1 MPRRPSTRASL
12 DALGQLARLCATR
25 PDWDRLAGP
34 ALRLLS
40 DELGL
45 DTPAVAL
52 RDPQTDAFGV
62 DAAHGLTPAE
72 IRRATYRPGEGLTG
86 RVGQT
91 GEPVLV
97 EDVSREPA
105 FLDRTGAGRR
115 DGDRAFVCVPLWSA
129 GAVVGTLSA
138 FLAPAPLPE
147 LQRARGI
154 LETTAGL
161 LSAAAARHVA
171 AHAAAIPDEAAPA
184 PDNLVGRSKAMKGVY
199 AQIEQVAASSTTV
212 LLQGESGTGK
222 ELVARALHKGSARSR
237 RAFVAVNVAA
247 LSETLL
253 ESELFGHERGAFTG
267 ALQQRKGRFEVAHR
281 GTLFLDEIGDLSLPN
296 QVKLLRVLQ
305 ERQIERVGGHQ
316 PIDVDVRLIA
326 ATSRD
331 LEAMVAEGSFRQD
344 LYWRLA
350 VFPVRLPPLRERF
363 GDVVP
368 LADHFV
374 EVFNRVH
381 GREVR
386 RISTPAL
393 DLLTQYHWP
402 GNVREL
408 ENAVERGVLLARDGV
423 LQSHHLPPSLQTA
436 STSGTAPSQGLHA
449 ALGLVERELLMDAL
463 KSSKGNIAAAA
474 RALGVTERVMGLRM
488 RKRGVD
494 ARRFKPTKA

>member
-1 MPRRPSTRASL
+1 MARRPSTRASL
-12 DALGQLARLCATR
+12 DALATLARLSTTR
-25 PDWDRLAGP
+25 ADWDHLVGP
-34 ALRLLS
+34 TLRLLS

-45 DTPAVAL
+45 ETPTVTL
-52 RDPQTDAFGV
+52 REPQTGTFAV

-72 IRRATYRPGEGLTG
+72 VRRGRYRPGEGITG
-86 RVGQT
+86 TVGANGT
-91 GEPVLV
+91 PILV
-97 EDVSREPA
+97 EDLSLRID
-105 FLDRTGAGRR
+105 FLDRTGALKDTEGQ
-115 DGDRAFVCVPLWSA
+115 AYVCVPLLQA

-138 FLAPAPLPE
+138 CLPSAPLSDLERTQGVLETVGALLAPA
-147 LQRARGI
+147 
-154 LETTAGL
+154 
-161 LSAAAARHVA
+161 AARRATAQVA
-171 AHAAAIPDEAAPA
+171 SRSSESTPT
-184 PDNLVGRSKAMKGVY
+184 PDNLVGRSKAMKRVY
-199 AQIEQVAASSTTV
+199 EQIGQVADSSTTV
-212 LLQGESGTGK
+212 LLLGESGTGK
-222 ELVARALHKGSARSR
+222 ELVARALHAASR
-237 RAFVAVNVAA
+237 RTRHPFVAVNVAA

-267 ALQQRKGRFEVAHR
+267 AVQQRKGRFEVAQG

-316 PIDVDVRLIA
+316 PLDVDVRLIA

-331 LEAMVAEGSFRQD
+331 LEAMVADGSFRQD

-436 STSGTAPSQGLHA
+436 STSGTTPSQGLHA

-474 RALGVTERVMGLRM
+474 RALGVTERIMGLRM

-494 ARRFKPTKA
+494 ARRFKPTKT